1 MYVVFVMLPNQV
13 PNSSPTATSASSDI
27 YGSAVLDAC
36 EQIYVLKS
44 VCSELLGECQSCFIC
59 YSLLNL
65 GNWSLN
71 SSAIYLI
78 VADIIRTF
86 CLLCGHFY
94 DHHWHFEYGPLLEF
108 VTVETNMVLIYILM
122 SWCMV

>member
-1 MYVVFVMLPNQV
+1 MAPFFPSLEDYNI
-13 PNSSPTATSASSDI
+13 DR
-27 YGSAVLDAC
+27 
-36 EQIYVLKS
+36 KS
-44 VCSELLGECQSCFIC
+44 TR
-59 YSLLNL
+59 
-65 GNWSLN
+65 LN